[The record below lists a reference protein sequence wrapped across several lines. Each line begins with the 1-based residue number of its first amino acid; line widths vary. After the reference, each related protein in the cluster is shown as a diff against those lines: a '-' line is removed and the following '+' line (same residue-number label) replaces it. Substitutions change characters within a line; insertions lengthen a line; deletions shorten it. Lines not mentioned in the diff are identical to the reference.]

1 MTSLQPQDQGTL
13 RKAAVFEGP
22 GLHSGG
28 RQKAVVSPAPANHGI
43 IFRVLD
49 PRRGATDIRASW
61 RHAKQA
67 PLCTCLVAPNGAMVR
82 TVEHLLAACY
92 ACGVD
97 NAIVEVHGR
106 EIPVLDGSALPFI
119 HGFQAAGLESS
130 GAPRKRLLIR
140 KTITVQEDRRRLT
153 VAPFPELR
161 VRVRTFV
168 RNIGRSRWR
177 GPLDRAVFAGQIAA
191 ARTYGRLEEGLLAKA
206 ATSFWREPLCQGA
219 GLDSSLV
226 VWRGRV
232 LNRGGLR
239 FPDEFARHRVLDL
252 MGDLMLAGADIVGR
266 ITARSPVHR
275 LNCRLIE
282 AIYSDHDA
290 WELAT

>member
-1 MTSLQPQDQGTL
+1 MTAPNPLHQGTV
-13 RKAAVFEGP
+13 RQPAVFEGP

-28 RQKAVVSPAPANHGI
+28 TRKAVVFPAPANHGI
-43 IFRVLD
+43 VFRVFD
-49 PRRGATDIRASW
+49 PRRGATDIAANW
-61 RHAKQA
+61 RNARQT
-67 PLCTCLVAPNGAMVR
+67 PLCTCLAAENGVAVR

-92 ACGVD
+92 ACGID

-119 HGFQAAGLESS
+119 KGFHSAGLKSL
-130 GAPRKRLLIR
+130 GQPRKRLVIR
-140 KTITVQEDRRRLT
+140 KKLTVEEGKRRIT

-168 RNIGRSRWR
+168 RKIGRSRWR
-177 GPLDRAVFAGQIAA
+177 GPLDRAVFAGEIAA

-206 ATSFWREPLCQGA
+206 VTSFWREPLCQGA
-219 GLDSSLV
+219 GLDSSVV
-226 VWRGRV
+226 VWRGKV

-282 AIYSDHDA
+282 TIYDDREA
-290 WELAT
+290 WEMTS